1 MLNVM
6 TKIFVFG
13 VDESLNLGFTN
24 EILYS
29 KHIHGFI
36 SILTYN
42 LEELK
47 WK

>member
-1 MLNVM
+1 M
-6 TKIFVFG
+6 TKIFVFS
-13 VDESLNLGFTN
+13 VDESPNLGFTN

-36 SILTYN
+36 SILTHN